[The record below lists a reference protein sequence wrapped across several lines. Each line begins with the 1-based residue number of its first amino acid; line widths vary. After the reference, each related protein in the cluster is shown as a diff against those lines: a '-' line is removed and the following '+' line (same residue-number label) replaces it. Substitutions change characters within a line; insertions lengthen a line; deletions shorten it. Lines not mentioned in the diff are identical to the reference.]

1 LCLDISEST
10 FTEWC
15 RIDDNEEL
23 FLTVKR
29 PGGRPEKTT
38 TRDDRSLRELAL
50 ENNWDNFD
58 QLRHQEEF
66 QQNRRL
72 MSVTDATLR
81 SRLRDAG

>member
-1 LCLDISEST
+1 MCLDISEST
-10 FTEWC
+10 FTECC

-29 PGGRPEKTT
+29 PGGRPKKTT